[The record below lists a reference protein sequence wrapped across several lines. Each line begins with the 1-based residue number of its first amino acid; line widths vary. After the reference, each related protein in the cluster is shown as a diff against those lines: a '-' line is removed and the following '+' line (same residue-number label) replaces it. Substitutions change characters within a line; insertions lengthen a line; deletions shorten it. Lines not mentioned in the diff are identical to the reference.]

1 MQLDCYGDVSLNEL
15 LIRIAENI
23 TVTGLKSMDTSEQ
36 TFEVVQN
43 DVFDVN
49 VKDVQAV
56 LKYILK
62 LKVLEDA
69 LGIYIFKHVGY

>member
-1 MQLDCYGDVSLNEL
+1 
-15 LIRIAENI
+15 
-23 TVTGLKSMDTSEQ
+23 MDTSEQ